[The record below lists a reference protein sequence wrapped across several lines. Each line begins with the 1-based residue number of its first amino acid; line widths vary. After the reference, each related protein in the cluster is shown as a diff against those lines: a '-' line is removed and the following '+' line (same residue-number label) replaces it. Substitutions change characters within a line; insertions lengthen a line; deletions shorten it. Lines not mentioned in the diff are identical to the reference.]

1 MIIQYSFYVDW
12 SVLAMHQIL
21 VFSSISI
28 IIFTLFK
35 SKKVKWWN
43 VTIIG
48 LLIIVILI
56 LAPET
61 YIEYLCC
68 STDAERS
75 LLSFIFF
82 IGLVSCLF
90 LIVYLIHLRNEN
102 LRKEYNI
109 NSIITFRWFLY
120 RVLKRKIMLLSYFL
134 KISCLYSFKQI

>member
-1 MIIQYSFYVDW
+1 MIFQDSFYVEW

-21 VFSSISI
+21 VFISLSI
-28 IIFTLFK
+28 IIFILFK

-48 LLIIVILI
+48 LLIVVILI

-68 STDAERS
+68 STDTDRS

-82 IGLVSCLF
+82 VGLVSCSF
-90 LIVYLIHLRNEN
+90 LIVYLIYLRNEN
-102 LRKEYNI
+102 LRREYNTK
-109 NSIITFRWFLY
+109 S
-120 RVLKRKIMLLSYFL
+120 KIAFG
-134 KISCLYSFKQI
+134 